1 MPMAVPPSIDETDPP
16 MPTPAAPARPARPAP
31 RPAARAARH
40 SLSTLALAAAIVLAA
55 GCAAAP
61 PATTAAPLPSPAQP
75 DRDVQVAALPSGPAA
90 VAPRPAAPAE
100 APALSADQAAQLAA
114 EEADFSRWIVGFQR
128 RAAAQGVRSATLHD
142 AFDRVRFQPRV
153 IELDRSQPEFTR
165 QVWEYLD
172 GAVSAQRIAQGKAKL
187 QQYQAET
194 AQAQARYGV
203 PAEVLVAIWG
213 MESNYGGNFGN
224 FSTIDALATLG
235 FEGRRR
241 EWASN
246 ELLAALKIIDS
257 GDIDRARMVGSWAGA
272 MGHTQFLPSS
282 YLGYAVDADGDGR
295 RDIWG
300 SIPDVM
306 ASTANYLAR
315 SGWQPRQPW
324 GAEVR
329 LPPGFDYERAD
340 TALRQSTREWAAA
353 GVAPL
358 DGQVL
363 PDFADGSIIA
373 PAGARGPAFLVG
385 PNFRAILR
393 YNNSNSYALGVSLLA
408 QRIAGGPGVAGSWPR
423 DLKALSRTQVRALQ
437 AALAERGFGT
447 GAPDGVLGP
456 ATRDGVRRYQRSAGS
471 PVDGF
476 PTLEMLQ
483 RLQAP

>member
-1 MPMAVPPSIDETDPP
+1 MPLPAPSSP
-16 MPTPAAPARPARPAP
+16 PARPDRPRRASSSSAP
-31 RPAARAARH
+31 ALRRP
-40 SLSTLALAAAIVLAA
+40 LGLLALAAAAAVA
-55 GCAAAP
+55 GCATASSGPPAASRAPASEDAAP
-61 PATTAAPLPSPAQP
+61 PAALAAGGAGAAAFAAAPATVPSPAPPP
-75 DRDVQVAALPSGPAA
+75 DASAAASAA
-90 VAPRPAAPAE
+90 ESAAR
-100 APALSADQAAQLAA
+100 LAS
-114 EEADFSRWIVGFQR
+114 EEADFGRWVEAFQR
-128 RAAAQGVRSATLHD
+128 RAAAQGIRPATLRD

-165 QVWEYLD
+165 QVWDYLD
-172 GAVSAQRIAQGKAKL
+172 GAVSAQRVAQGRAKL
-187 QQYQAET
+187 QQYRAET
-194 AQAQARYGV
+194 AQAESRYGV
-203 PAEVLVAIWG
+203 PAAVLVAIWG

-241 EWASN
+241 EWAAS
-246 ELLAALKIIDS
+246 ELLAALKIIGS
-257 GDIDRARMVGSWAGA
+257 GDIDRSRMIGSWAGA

-315 SGWQPRQPW
+315 SGWQPGQPW

-329 LPPGFDYERAD
+329 LPAGFDYERAD
-340 TALRQSTREWAAA
+340 TALRQPTRQWAAA
-353 GVAPL
+353 GVMPL
-358 DGQVL
+358 DGQAL
-363 PDFADGSIIA
+363 PDFPDGSIIA

-408 QRIAGGPGVAGSWPR
+408 QRIEGGPGVVGAWPR
-423 DLKALSRTQVRALQ
+423 DLKSLSRTQVRALQ
-437 AALAERGFGT
+437 AALNDRGFGT
-447 GAPDGVLGP
+447 GTPDGVMGP
-456 ATRDGVRRYQRSAGS
+456 ATRDGVRRYQRSAGL

-476 PTLEMLQ
+476 PTVELLQ
-483 RLQAP
+483 QLQAP

>member
-1 MPMAVPPSIDETDPP
+1 MPLPAV
-16 MPTPAAPARPARPAP
+16 PARPALPDTCCPTRRVALRP
-31 RPAARAARH
+31 
-40 SLSTLALAAAIVLAA
+40 LGVLALATAVALT
-55 GCAAAP
+55 GCAATP
-61 PATTAAPLPSPAQP
+61 PATTAGPPSARKPPGAEA
-75 DRDVQVAALPSGPAA
+75 QVAALPAGSAPAS
-90 VAPRPAAPAE
+90 RPAAPAKT
-100 APALSADQAAQLAA
+100 PASAATAADPGAQQAA
-114 EEADFSRWIVGFQR
+114 EEADFSRWIADFQR
-128 RAAAQGVRSATLHD
+128 RAAAQGVRSATLHN

-165 QVWEYLD
+165 QVWDYLD
-172 GAVSAQRIAQGKAKL
+172 GAVSAQRVAQGKAKL
-187 QQYQAET
+187 QQYRAET

-203 PAEVLVAIWG
+203 PAAVLVAIWG

-257 GDIDRARMVGSWAGA
+257 GDIDRARMTGSWAGA

-300 SIPDVM
+300 SIADVM

-315 SGWQPRQPW
+315 SGWQPGQPW
-324 GAEVR
+324 GTEVR

-340 TALRQSTREWAAA
+340 TALRQSTSQWAAA

-358 DGQVL
+358 DGQAL
-363 PDFADGSIIA
+363 PDFADGSVIA

-385 PNFRAILR
+385 PNFRAVLR

-408 QRIAGGPGVAGSWPR
+408 QRIDGGPGVVGSWPR
-423 DLKALSRTQVRALQ
+423 DLKSLSRTQVRALQ
-437 AALAERGFGT
+437 TALGERGFDTGT
-447 GAPDGVLGP
+447 PDGVMGP
-456 ATRDGVRRYQRSAGS
+456 ATRDGVRRYQRGAGL

-476 PTLEMLQ
+476 PTVELLQ
-483 RLQAP
+483 QLQGP